1 MQGAETYILR
11 PIFFF
16 YLLEIL
22 RDLCMKKESNFQKKV
37 GWSFV
42 ETYDQRKGEWK
53 IYIFI

>member
-1 MQGAETYILR
+1 MSVNCIKMQGAETYILR

-42 ETYDQRKGEWK
+42 ETYDQRKGE
-53 IYIFI
+53 